1 MENNFKE
8 IVAQNSDEEL
18 LQMVYQFDKWDDEM
32 LIAVEDELKVR
43 NIFPEDVLTKKKL
56 LIKREDEF
64 LSIGKEAT
72 FPQQF
77 LGWIGVLGIL
87 GLIIGHHLAF
97 AKTISK
103 YTGKQYFKY
112 DDASRESGRYM
123 YYISITVIVAFCLY
137 KFANFL
143 ERY

>member
-1 MENNFKE
+1 MENNFNDLA
-8 IVAQNSDEEL
+8 VHYSDEEL
-18 LQMVYQFDKWDDEM
+18 LTMVYQFSQWDDDM
-32 LIAVEDELKVR
+32 LAAVENELAQR
-43 NIFPEDVLTKKKL
+43 NILPGDVLE
-56 LIKREDEF
+56 KRNKIIEQEDHV
-64 LSIGKEAT
+64 LSAGKEAT

-97 AKTISK
+97 GKTISK